1 MNKKKLYFFSLL
13 LCLMLLLWIGGY
25 ACFKKQTAIK
35 RVILM
40 AGTPMETSYE
50 IIEGDAPGKTVFVI
64 GGTHG
69 NETSGWKAA
78 EQLKEGK
85 IPETGT
91 LIVLSPANAPGSRS
105 NQRNVE
111 EYRDLNRSFP
121 GEKKRDLT
129 DLLAASVYQAIED
142 TSPDI
147 VVDLHEAY
155 REEGN
160 RDFLGNSIIFTD
172 SEGIENLVY
181 SIIFETQAGT
191 LCTKP
196 FSYYGPAPGGSLN
209 REVTDRLNIP
219 VITIEASTEDTE
231 EERIKNHLALI
242 ERILTFPQNE

>member
-1 MNKKKLYFFSLL
+1 MNKKKLYFFSFLLCLILL
-13 LCLMLLLWIGGY
+13 LCIGGY
-25 ACFKKQTAIK
+25 ACFKKQTPIK
-35 RVILM
+35 TVTLM
-40 AGTPMETSYE
+40 GGTPMETSYT

-64 GGTHG
+64 SGTHG
-69 NETSGWKAA
+69 NETSGLRAA
-78 EQLKEGK
+78 EQLKEGN
-85 IPETGT
+85 IPEAGT
-91 LIVLSPANAPGSRS
+91 LIVLSPANAPGSRN

-172 SEGIENLVY
+172 LEGIEDLVY

-196 FSYYGPAPGGSLN
+196 FSYYGPAPSGSLN
-209 REVTDRLNIP
+209 REVTDRLHIP
-219 VITIEASTEDTE
+219 VITIEASKEDPE
-231 EERIKNHLALI
+231 EERVKNHLALI